1 MRNASSVQK
10 EQQERIH
17 PGIFHPRYYHLRQ
30 LKRQMLRILGDF
42 RSRLRDQELLDY
54 GCGSMPY
61 RSLFAPYVQRYLGAD
76 IPENTAADVTLRQG
90 RVELPDAAVG
100 TVLSTQVLEH
110 VPDPQL
116 YLSEAFRILKPGGL
130 LLLSTHGIWRYHPD
144 PSDYWRWT
152 SEGLDKIIRE
162 AGFKVLEVRGVMGM
176 ASMGILLVQDG
187 LYYKLPG
194 WLRLIVVPPMQ
205 GLMWLMD
212 QIHTRENRRKDAGV
226 FVFVAEKPL
235 SS

>member
-17 PGIFHPRYYHLRQ
+17 PSIFHPRYYHLRQ
-30 LKRQMLRILGDF
+30 LKRLMLRILGDF
-42 RSRLRDQELLDY
+42 RTRLQDQQLLDY

-61 RSLFAPYVQRYLGAD
+61 RALFAPYVQQYLGAD
-76 IPENTAADVTLRQG
+76 IPENTAADVTLIQG
-90 RVELPDAAVG
+90 RVELPDEAVG

-110 VPDPQL
+110 VPDPRL

-130 LLLSTHGIWRYHPD
+130 LVLSTHGIWRYHPD

-152 SEGLDKIIRE
+152 CEGLDKIIRE
-162 AGFKVLEVRGVMGM
+162 AGFEVLEVHGVMGM
-176 ASMGILLVQDG
+176 ASMGILLIQDG

-205 GLMWLMD
+205 GLMWLLD
-212 QIHTRENRRKDAGV
+212 LIHTAGNRRKDAGV
-226 FVFVAEKPL
+226 FVFVAEKRNP
-235 SS
+235 S